1 MRLASDTLDRWNT
14 RVRVCKAGTGE
25 RHRFLD
31 LRLVKLVCSAL
42 NTVHVER
49 L

>member
-14 RVRVCKAGTGE
+14 RVQVCNAGTGE

-31 LRLVKLVCSAL
+31 LRLVTLVCSAL
-42 NTVHVER
+42 NTFDVND
-49 L
+49 